1 MLCLLFQDCQ
11 INQVRKEHFDEAFKK
26 IRPTSARSA
35 VGQVE
40 FKPVYWEQIG
50 GLEDIK
56 LLLKQV
62 DNHLSRPLVYLYILK
77 SVFYFIFIWIF

>member
-11 INQVRKEHFDEAFKK
+11 VNQVKREHFNEAFKK

-50 GLEDIK
+50 GLENIK

-62 DNHLSRPLVYLYILK
+62 EISSLRLLPLLSNLLLHFKIC
-77 SVFYFIFIWIF
+77 